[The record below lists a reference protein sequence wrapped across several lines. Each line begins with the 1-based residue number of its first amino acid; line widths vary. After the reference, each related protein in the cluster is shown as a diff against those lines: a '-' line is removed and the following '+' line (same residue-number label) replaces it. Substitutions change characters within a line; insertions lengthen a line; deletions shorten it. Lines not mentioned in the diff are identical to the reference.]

1 VRTTHHARRRRVAL
15 VSTIAA
21 FAILAAACG
30 GDDETDTT
38 EPATTAEGTET
49 TAAPETTTGLGT
61 EAPVTTTAEKPVMGG
76 KIVVAGEAEAGT
88 PWTPYAT
95 NCDSYC
101 DMRIQNVYD
110 KIGALDT
117 DLKVHPFLAESIT
130 PNADYTQWTI
140 KMRSGIKFTDGE
152 VLSADNVMMNLQAS
166 FGSPLI
172 AAAVKD
178 LARVPGSEPGE
189 GLLPLVKMEKVD
201 DLTFTIFTGLN
212 GDPTKPL
219 PWPGFDYYLTGQ
231 GAFIASTAY
240 LTAALTSED
249 KTGAGLLP
257 VGTGPFIVTSFTPGD
272 RMVMKKNPDY
282 WMKDA
287 DGNAYPY
294 LDEIEFR
301 VIPDATTRQQALESG
316 DVDLIA
322 TSNANSVADLRTKA
336 DKFPMLE
343 QTKGVETFY
352 VLLHLTKPVLQS
364 RDVRCAMLQA
374 IDKEQLISLTGGGI
388 LTPANG
394 PFSPGQEGYLE
405 DNGSLPY
412 DPAAAKAG
420 IDAYKAAN
428 GGAAPK
434 IIYSTAPD
442 ADTLTTAQY
451 LQGVWQEAG
460 MEVEI
465 KQIEQSTLIVN
476 ALFGAPDFD
485 AFGWRNHGGVFVDNQ
500 FFWWHGSAAL
510 PDGQLALN
518 FGRLND
524 PVINDLL
531 QQQRSEIDP
540 AKRQAIAED
549 INRQFAKECWILPTS
564 WTIWGIA
571 QNGTIGGLGTFK
583 MPDGSGATV
592 RDGVYFPGQV
602 WLTQAYKRA

>member
-1 VRTTHHARRRRVAL
+1 MAL
-15 VSTIAA
+15 ASVVSAL
-21 FAILAAACG
+21 AIFAAACS
-30 GDDETDTT
+30 DSKKSESEETTTTAAATT
-38 EPATTAEGTET
+38 ESS
-49 TAAPETTTGLGT
+49 APETTTGLGT
-61 EAPVTTTAEKPVMGG
+61 EAPTTTTAEKPTLGG

-110 KIGALDT
+110 KLAALDT

-130 PNADYTQWTI
+130 PNADFTQWTI
-140 KMRSGIKFTDGE
+140 KMRSGITFTDGAP
-152 VLSADNVMMNLQAS
+152 LNADAVIYNLQAS

-178 LARVPGSEPGE
+178 LARVPTGKEAADQ
-189 GLLPLVKMEKVD
+189 LPPVKIEKVD
-201 DLTFTIFTGLN
+201 DMTLTIYTGLN

-219 PWPGFDYYLTGQ
+219 PWPGFDYYRTGQ
-231 GAFIASTAY
+231 GAFIASPAY
-240 LTAALTSED
+240 LTAALATED
-249 KTGAGLLP
+249 HTGAGILP
-257 VGTGPFIVTSFTPGD
+257 VGTGPFIMESFTSGD
-272 RMVMKKNPDY
+272 RMVLKKNPNY
-282 WMKDA
+282 WMKDE
-287 DGNAYPY
+287 DGVAYPY

-301 VIPDATTRQQALESG
+301 VIPDSTTREQALESG
-316 DVDLIA
+316 DVDLIS
-322 TSNANSVADLRTKA
+322 TSNANTVASLRSKA
-336 DKFPMLE
+336 DKFPMIE

-352 VLLHLTKPVLQS
+352 ILLHLTKPVLQS
-364 RDVRCAMLQA
+364 RDLRCAMLQA
-374 IDKEQLISLTGGGI
+374 IDKQALIDLTGGGI

-394 PFSPGQEGYLE
+394 PFSPGQEGHLE

-420 IDAYKAAN
+420 VEAYKAAN

-434 IIYSTAPD
+434 IIYSTVPD
-442 ADTLTTAQY
+442 ADSLTTAQY
-451 LQGVWQEAG
+451 LQQVWGEAG
-460 MEVEI
+460 IEVEI
-465 KQIEQSTLIVN
+465 KQIEQSTLIIN
-476 ALFGAPDFD
+476 ALFGSPDFD
-485 AFGWRNHGGVFVDNQ
+485 AFGWRNHGGLFVDNQ
-500 FFWWHGSAAL
+500 YFWWHKSAAL

-518 FGRLND
+518 FGRLTD
-524 PVINDLL
+524 PVIDGLL
-531 QQQRSEIDP
+531 EQQRSELDP

-571 QNGTIGGLGTFK
+571 QNGTIGGLATLK

>member
-1 VRTTHHARRRRVAL
+1 MKTTFHAQRRRIAI
-15 VSTIAA
+15 VSTVVAIA
-21 FAILAAACG
+21 LLGAACG
-30 GDDETDTT
+30 GSEDAGETSS
-38 EPATTAEGTET
+38 TAATET
-49 TAAPETTTGLGT
+49 TEAAPETTTGLGT
-61 EAPVTTTAEKPVMGG
+61 EAPTTTTAEKPVLGG

-110 KIGALDT
+110 KLAALDT
-117 DLKVHPFLAESIT
+117 DLKVHPFLAETIT
-130 PNADYTQWTI
+130 PNADFTEWTL
-140 KMRSGIKFTDGE
+140 KMRSGITFTDGTP
-152 VLSADNVMMNLQAS
+152 LNADGVILNLQAA

-178 LARVPGSEPGE
+178 LARVPTE
-189 GLLPLVKMEKVD
+189 GLAAGQLPPVKITKVD
-201 DLTFTIFTGLN
+201 DLTLTIYTGLN

-231 GAFIASTAY
+231 GAFIASPTY
-240 LTAALTSED
+240 LLAALATED

-257 VGTGPFIVTSFTPGD
+257 VGTGPFIMTSFTPGD
-272 RMVMKKNPDY
+272 RLVMKKNPNY

-287 DGNAYPY
+287 DGVAYPY

-301 VIPDATTRQQALESG
+301 VIPDAVTRQQALESG
-316 DVDLIA
+316 DVDLIS
-322 TSNANSVADLRTKA
+322 TSSANSVAELRTKA

-352 VLLHLTKPVLQS
+352 VLMHLTKEQLKS
-364 RDVRCAMLQA
+364 RDLRCAMAQA
-374 IDKEQLISLTGGGI
+374 IDKQALIDLTGGGI

-420 IDAYKAAN
+420 VDAYKAAN
-428 GGAAPK
+428 GGKAPK
-434 IIYSTAPD
+434 IIYSTVPD
-442 ADTLTTAQY
+442 ADSLTQAQY
-451 LQGVWQEAG
+451 LQQVWGEAG
-460 MEVEI
+460 IEVEI

-476 ALFGAPDFD
+476 ALFGSPDFD

-500 FFWWHGSAAL
+500 FFWWHSSAAL

-518 FGRLND
+518 FGRLTD
-524 PVINDLL
+524 PVIDNLL
-531 QQQRSEIDP
+531 QTGRSELDP
-540 AKRQAIAED
+540 AKRQSIAED
-549 INRQFAKECWILPTS
+549 INRQITKECWILPTS

-571 QNGTIGGLGTFK
+571 SNGKIGGLGTFK